1 MKVYKVL
8 KGYYGGV
15 EEETLILPSEL
26 KLLYRDGDMFS
37 CLTDGHNNFLG
48 CLKKSDSD
56 VDMESKLDE
65 LNNGGIDFYDCD
77 DLLFIVIDNIKFVS
91 ESPGFYTPEEFMSE
105 FEIDKYFIETKELGY
120 FKNIES
126 RENLSEEDWVDG
138 ETCDICKIIKVLGP
152 YSVEVSRVINYS
164 NTYKTN
170 IYDMSVQSVTIHNLL
185 FNKIPSSKVTILTYK
200 NDDSKYKEMIRR
212 VLDQFGYTN

>member
-8 KGYYGGV
+8 KSYYDSV

-26 KLLYRDGDMFS
+26 KLLYCDDDMFD
-37 CLTDGHNNFLG
+37 CLRDGHNNFLG
-48 CLKKSDSD
+48 CLRKSDSD
-56 VDMESKLDE
+56 VDLESKLDE

-120 FKNIES
+120 FKNLENS
-126 RENLSEEDWVDG
+126 ENLSEEDWVDG

-152 YSVEVSRVINYS
+152 YSIEVSRVINYS

-170 IYDMSVQSVTIHNLL
+170 IYHMSVQSVTIHDLL
-185 FNKIPSSKVTILTYK
+185 SNEIPSSKVTILTYK
-200 NDDSKYKEMIRR
+200 NDDSKYKGMIRR